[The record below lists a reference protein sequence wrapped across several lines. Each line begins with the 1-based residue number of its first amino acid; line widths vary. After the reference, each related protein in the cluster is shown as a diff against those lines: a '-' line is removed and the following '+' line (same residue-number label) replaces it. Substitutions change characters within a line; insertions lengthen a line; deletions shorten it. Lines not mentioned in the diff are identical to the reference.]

1 MLELTV
7 RVCLSKH
14 VCVLHACGIFRI
26 GVCAFA
32 HVCVHFFCVCVCV
45 CVCLFACER
54 GRLRARACVRV
65 WDQGT
70 PHGATFDH
78 LWVELVVMVEQEG
91 VKCCSPHDS
100 SARPRYGFFILSV
113 MRQWQH
119 SSSLGGGADERRLD
133 QVMDD
138 S

>member
-1 MLELTV
+1 MCVFCMHVGFLGSVYVHLLMCV
-7 RVCLSKH
+7 CISFVCL
-14 VCVLHACGIFRI
+14 
-26 GVCAFA
+26 
-32 HVCVHFFCVCVCV
+32 CV
-45 CVCLFACER
+45 CVCLHASAAVCVR
-54 GRLRARACVRV
+54 VRACVRV